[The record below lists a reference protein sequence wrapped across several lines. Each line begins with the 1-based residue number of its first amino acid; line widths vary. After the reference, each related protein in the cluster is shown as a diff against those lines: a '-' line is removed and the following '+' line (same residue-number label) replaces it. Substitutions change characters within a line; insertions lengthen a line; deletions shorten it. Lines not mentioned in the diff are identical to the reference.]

1 MSVEDLRAL
10 LVEVLT
16 RGAPAQQEHAQRLIT
31 RLDDRAHEPSASTT
45 SLHALLPDDALLGE
59 ALLLV
64 DAFRNDPYLWR

>member
-1 MSVEDLRAL
+1 MDESAAPLSPEDLRTL

-16 RGAPAQQEHAQRLIT
+16 RGAPAQQAHAQRLIEQI
-31 RLDDRAHEPSASTT
+31 DDRPS
-45 SLHALLPDDALLGE
+45 HAPVDDAILGE